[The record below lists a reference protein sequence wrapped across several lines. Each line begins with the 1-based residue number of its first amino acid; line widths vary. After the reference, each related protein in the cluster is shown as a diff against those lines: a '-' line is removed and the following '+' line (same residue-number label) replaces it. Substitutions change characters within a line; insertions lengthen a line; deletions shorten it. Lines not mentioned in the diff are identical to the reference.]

1 MTREKFVQ
9 AIKTEALDTAVRDT
23 ILDLHDSPGRTS
35 VPSLTEVQRWYQ
47 ALDPESQTFVE
58 QVARMAADGATFGVM
73 AILDGVR
80 AIEAEDK
87 GDLVLE
93 YRKGATRLLLNDPR
107 QELLHDSLASWFDAT
122 SSPHTMPVDLHHVPK
137 SHLMV
142 KSSSGYDPR
151 NATCIALPTR
161 EHKNIPVERDQKDRT
176 PREQLRQ
183 DLEDLHEYTRTPDS
197 VIQKLAVEATI

>member
-1 MTREKFVQ
+1 MTREQFVQ

-35 VPSLTEVQRWYQ
+35 GPSLTEVQQWYQ
-47 ALDPESQTFVE
+47 RLDPESRKFVE
-58 QVARMAADGATFGVM
+58 QIARMAADGATFGVM

-93 YRKGATRLLLNDPR
+93 HRKGATRLLLNDPR
-107 QELLHDSLASWFDAT
+107 QELLHDNLARWFGAT
-122 SSPHTMPVDLHHVPK
+122 STPHTMPVDLHHVPK
-137 SHLMV
+137 SHLMA
-142 KSSSGYDPR
+142 KSSGGYDPR
-151 NATCIALPTR
+151 NGTCIALPTR
-161 EHKNIPVERDQKDRT
+161 EHKNIPVEREQKDRT
-176 PREQLRQ
+176 PREQLRR

-197 VIQKLAVEATI
+197 VIEKLAIEATI